1 MMKPMT
7 TVRATV
13 SGSDMYKGSPEAF
26 RYTMRMPA
34 TMNTSPWAKLM
45 RRKMP

>member
-1 MMKPMT
+1 MTKPMT
-7 TVRATV
+7 TVRSTD
-13 SGSDMYKGSPEAF
+13 SGSDMYKGRPEAF
-26 RYTMRMPA
+26 RYTMRMPE